1 MVLVTRK
8 TSQVKVVNL
17 GNDDVGL
24 GRVPAVTSTR
34 EESTSGGGEMQDY
47 KIQELGANDLISES
61 VAIKSRGSRYHG
73 ALANKPSEEDR
84 LADRPAG
91 SADLGRRAGPALTDA
106 DLPKQLQ
113 LDARVSTELTERPGL
128 QQSQEP
134 LEGSIS
140 AVRSQATAAISSLR
154 PALRAVRKIWRS
166 KEAVGGRIPDGHVL
180 ETNENQRG
188 LHRGEG
194 GEGEGAGEEGD
205 EDEALEGGDVVLKP
219 MSAAMTNTNEPRE
232 SKAKESKEEESK
244 EEESKEE
251 ESKEE
256 EEDHSGEKR
265 VLVRLYGPATTMLFQ
280 REHEEAVTRAM
291 SDLGLG
297 PKLLASFGT
306 GRVEEFLQA
315 KPLTAGEMRQPETS
329 RQIARCMRHFHA
341 LLLPGTTAGKVAS
354 CLWSRLRRWLSLAQL
369 LHPWGVHGANP
380 RQLGEKIH
388 RLEAAAHRRWGEGCG
403 EEEGKAEAEGG
414 SEGGESGRWVGLCHM
429 DVQHGNILQERGTGR
444 IILIDYEYSGYAHV
458 ACDIANHFCEM
469 AADYDR
475 PHPHLLDYSKY
486 PSEDEQRWFINCYLA
501 ANPTSPADACLSASE
516 TSTTRRG
523 VPFTSS
529 LDESVA
535 EELMQAVD
543 VFLPV
548 CHLHWFLWGII
559 SAAVS
564 DAGFDYMSY
573 AQQRL
578 VEFHN
583 RVATRITEL
592 CEYPHIEE
600 AGVLSTCNR
609 MEIYVVALSWHRGIR
624 EVTEWMSKSSGV
636 PVEELRPH
644 LFLLRQR
651 DATQHLLRVSSGLDS
666 LVLGEGQI
674 LAQVKQVFKV
684 GQGAEGFGRNLN
696 GLFKQAIEA
705 GKRVRTETSIASGAV
720 SVSSAAVELAAM
732 KLPEAGLKE
741 ARVMIV
747 GAGKMSRLLVKHLL
761 SKGCNTMTVVNRS
774 LGSVETLQSE
784 FPDATLLYRPLPE
797 MMQAAAE
804 AEVVFTSTASETLLF
819 EESNVQGLGPAGD
832 LTNGVRHFIDIS
844 VPRNVGSCVAN
855 VQQTRVYNVDDLKE
869 VVAANKEERRKKALE
884 AQAIIEEELQAF
896 DAWRDSLETVPTI
909 KKLRQKIEG
918 IRQAEL
924 DRILAKM
931 GEEPTKKQKK
941 LIEELSKGIVNKILH
956 GPMTH
961 LRSDGSDARTVS
973 ETLENM
979 NALERMFDLAAEE
992 ASGRR

>member
-1 MVLVTRK
+1 VYECVWVPTRK
-8 TSQVKVVNL
+8 
-17 GNDDVGL
+17 
-24 GRVPAVTSTR
+24 
-34 EESTSGGGEMQDY
+34 
-47 KIQELGANDLISES
+47 
-61 VAIKSRGSRYHG
+61 
-73 ALANKPSEEDR
+73 
-84 LADRPAG
+84 
-91 SADLGRRAGPALTDA
+91 
-106 DLPKQLQ
+106 
-113 LDARVSTELTERPGL
+113 
-128 QQSQEP
+128 
-134 LEGSIS
+134 
-140 AVRSQATAAISSLR
+140 
-154 PALRAVRKIWRS
+154 
-166 KEAVGGRIPDGHVL
+166 
-180 ETNENQRG
+180 
-188 LHRGEG
+188 
-194 GEGEGAGEEGD
+194 
-205 EDEALEGGDVVLKP
+205 
-219 MSAAMTNTNEPRE
+219 NEPRE
-232 SKAKESKEEESK
+232 SKAK
-244 EEESKEE
+244 

-315 KPLTAGEMRQPETS
+315 KPLTAGEMRQAETL
-329 RQIARCMRHFHA
+329 RQSARCMRHFHA
-341 LLLPGTTAGKVAS
+341 LLLPGTAPGKVAS

-559 SAAVS
+559 SPDMASVSYVAARGISTLPRAEGVEAFKAKEQVHLKESSLLGEKLNAAHRQAVPVARTIAPVS
-564 DAGFDYMSY
+564 ASLSSGPPRTHKLRASS
-573 AQQRL
+573 AAALEQLR
-578 VEFHN
+578 VSNTN
-583 RVATRITEL
+583 RYTSEKSSIIVVGLSVHTAPVSMREKLAVPEAEWPRAITEL

-624 EVTEWMSKSSGV
+624 E
-636 PVEELRPH
+636 
-644 LFLLRQR
+644 
-651 DATQHLLRVSSGLDS
+651 
-666 LVLGEGQI
+666 I